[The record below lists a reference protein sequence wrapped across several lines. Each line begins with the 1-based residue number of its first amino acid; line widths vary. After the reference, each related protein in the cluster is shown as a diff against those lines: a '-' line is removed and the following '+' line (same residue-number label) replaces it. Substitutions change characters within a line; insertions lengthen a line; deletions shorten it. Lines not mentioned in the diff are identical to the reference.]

1 MADRLRTLTRDGL
14 REFQEYLSRARSG
27 SDEEPPFDILW
38 SAGFSTR
45 ASALVELSRAREFA
59 DRLEFGLYLANL
71 LGGMPEEEADGGGLW
86 TWLALYYF
94 DRLCPKQ
101 RGVRRVL
108 ADHRYVL
115 PLETGAQDY
124 RRYYRHLVATPFR
137 LVRMHGPVARAFLR
151 TPLPVHG
158 DYAEQ
163 LAARQEIV
171 SNRAV
176 VEAADCLYYSDK
188 GSGGLKVGAVDRS
201 RPGNVR
207 RLIAVMQ
214 QLDLTYDLYGMTA
227 DDILSLLPDEFD
239 GWLAG

>member
-1 MADRLRTLTRDGL
+1 MTDRLRVLTPDGL

-27 SDEEPPFDILW
+27 SEEEPPFAILW
-38 SAGFSTR
+38 RGGFSTD
-45 ASALVELSRAREFA
+45 ASVRVEINPERDFA
-59 DRLEFGLYLANL
+59 DRLELGLYLDDL
-71 LGGMPEEEADGGGLW
+71 LEDMPAAETDSGGLW
-86 TWLALYYF
+86 SWLALYYF
-94 DRLCPKQ
+94 DNLCPRR
-101 RGVRRVL
+101 RGTRRVL

-115 PLETGAQDY
+115 PLETTAQDY

-137 LVRMHGPVARAFLR
+137 LVRMHGPLARAFLR

-176 VEAADCLYYSDK
+176 VEAADQLYYSEE
-188 GSGGLKVGAVDRS
+188 GGGGLKMGAVDRS

-207 RLIAVMQ
+207 RLITVMQ

-227 DDILSLLPDEFD
+227 DDILGLLPDEFD
-239 GWLAG
+239 GWLRG

>member
-1 MADRLRTLTRDGL
+1 MADLLRALTENGL
-14 REFQEYLSRARSG
+14 REFQEYLTRARSG
-27 SDEEPPFDILW
+27 SAEEPPFGILW
-38 SAGFSTR
+38 RAGLSTG
-45 ASALVELSRAREFA
+45 AGVQAEIDPEREFA
-59 DRLEFGLYLANL
+59 DRLEFGMYLVDL
-71 LGGMPEEEADGGGLW
+71 LQGMPDEETDRGGLW

-94 DRLCPKQ
+94 DTLCPEQ
-101 RGVRRVL
+101 NGARRAL

-115 PLETGAQDY
+115 PVETGAQDF

-137 LVRMHGPVARAFLR
+137 LVRMHGPLARAFLK

-171 SNRAV
+171 SNQAV
-176 VEAADCLYYSDK
+176 VEAADRLYYSED
-188 GSGGLKVGAVDRS
+188 GSGRLKVGAVDRN

-227 DDILSLLPDEFD
+227 DDILDLLPGEFE

>member
-1 MADRLRTLTRDGL
+1 MTDSLRTLTEDGL

-27 SDEEPPFDILW
+27 SEEEPPFDILW
-38 SAGFSTR
+38 RAGLSTGTGVR
-45 ASALVELSRAREFA
+45 VEIDPEREFA
-59 DRLEFGLYLANL
+59 DRLDFGVYLAGL
-71 LGGMPEEEADGGGLW
+71 LGGIPEEDTASGGLW
-86 TWLALYYF
+86 SWLALYYF
-94 DRLCPKQ
+94 DSLCPRR

-124 RRYYRHLVATPFR
+124 RQYYRHLVATPFR
-137 LVRMHGPVARAFLR
+137 LVRMHGPLARAFLR

-171 SNRAV
+171 SNRAL
-176 VEAADCLYYSDK
+176 VEAADQLYYSDK

-214 QLDLTYDLYGMTA
+214 QLDLTYDLYGMAA
-227 DDILSLLPDEFD
+227 DDMLGLLPDEFD
-239 GWLAG
+239 VWLAD

>member
-1 MADRLRTLTRDGL
+1 MADRLRMLTQDGL
-14 REFQEYLSRARSG
+14 REFHEYLSRVRAG
-27 SDEEPPFDILW
+27 SEEEPPFDILW
-38 SAGFSTR
+38 SATFSSS
-45 ASALVELSRAREFA
+45 ASVRVEISPEREFT
-59 DRLEFGLYLANL
+59 DRLDFGLYLDSL
-71 LGGMPEEEADGGGLW
+71 LADMPEEETDVGGLW

-94 DRLCPKQ
+94 DRLCPK
-101 RGVRRVL
+101 RSGVHRVL

-124 RRYYRHLVATPFR
+124 RRYYRHLVATPSR
-137 LVRMHGPVARAFLR
+137 LVRMHGPLARAFLR
-151 TPLPVHG
+151 TPLHVHG

-171 SNRAV
+171 SNPAV
-176 VEAADCLYYSDK
+176 VEAADRLFYSEE

-207 RLIAVMQ
+207 RLIALMQ

-227 DDILSLLPDEFD
+227 DDIISLLPDEFD